1 MIDFLRN
8 DLFRRVTNGTTSTT
22 TVGPET
28 GKDGAKFTLLKTRE
42 RKTIQK
48 NKFIGENQTKTRKF
62 KLVVSEEHLFNF
74 I

>member
-28 GKDGAKFTLLKTRE
+28 GKDGAKFTFLKTRE

-48 NKFIGENQTKTRKF
+48 KFIGENQTKIRKF
-62 KLVVSEEHLFNF
+62 KIVVSEEHLFNF

>member
-48 NKFIGENQTKTRKF
+48 KVYWRESNENPQ
-62 KLVVSEEHLFNF
+62 VQNSG
-74 I
+74 